1 MQPLFRS
8 CAGKHE
14 QQNIVTMRV
23 AHSSNVCTRAVHVLV
38 NVSKA
43 LSIIITDAMHL
54 SRNEVP
60 VYVSQLYARTGIHDR
75 LTESP
80 PTAPRLPEEME
91 RIHKM
96 ENEEYQK
103 HEVELEK
110 AAAAQ
115 VAERAKRMATEECA
129 VLGLAVGDFHL
140 RPDGKVPEGMTWSF
154 RLGQWVPPAADIK
167 GVKRKVSAF
176 A

>member
-1 MQPLFRS
+1 MWCR
-8 CAGKHE
+8 G
-14 QQNIVTMRV
+14 I
-23 AHSSNVCTRAVHVLV
+23 
-38 NVSKA
+38 
-43 LSIIITDAMHL
+43 L
-54 SRNEVP
+54 SRNFL
-60 VYVSQLYARTGIHDR
+60 S
-75 LTESP
+75 SS
-80 PTAPRLPEEME
+80 EME